1 MTDSG
6 IAALNA
12 RISAIQSQFIAPV
25 APAKGPSRAAGSAST
40 GASFASALD
49 RALATSSITTDSA
62 TGASP
67 TAQRVIDIAKEW
79 IGTPY
84 VYGGNDPEKGIDCSG
99 LVQQAF
105 RRVGIELP
113 RVTYDQVKQGTE
125 VASIEE
131 ARPGD
136 LIFKVGDRGQR
147 VNGHVGIY
155 LGDGKWIEAPYTGE
169 KVRITDAPKE
179 ITAIRRVI
187 PNENVSTV
195 IPSAAAAPGNSAN
208 GDLSTRELL
217 TLLLPLMMNNSGLGS
232 NAAVLSALQTNAG
245 GIA

>member
-1 MTDSG
+1 MTDGG
-6 IAALNA
+6 IAALHA
-12 RISAIQSQFIAPV
+12 RISAIHNQFAL
-25 APAKGPSRAAGSAST
+25 PATRTATTSATTGS
-40 GASFASALD
+40 SFASSLD
-49 RALATSSITTDSA
+49 RALAA
-62 TGASP
+62 TGATGTASP

-84 VYGGNDPEKGIDCSG
+84 VYGGNDPEKGLDCSG

-113 RVTYDQVKQGTE
+113 RVTYDQVKEGTE
-125 VASIEE
+125 VASIAE

-155 LGDGKWIEAPYTGE
+155 LGEGKWIEAPYTGAN
-169 KVRITDAPKE
+169 VRITDAPTE

-187 PNENVSTV
+187 PDAASAPVA
-195 IPSAAAAPGNSAN
+195 PAAAPAAAAG
-208 GDLSTRELL
+208 GDITTRELL
-217 TLLLPLMMNNSGLGS
+217 TLMLPLLVANSNGAATS
-232 NAAVLSALQTNAG
+232 NAFMTALGTG
-245 GIA
+245 GTR